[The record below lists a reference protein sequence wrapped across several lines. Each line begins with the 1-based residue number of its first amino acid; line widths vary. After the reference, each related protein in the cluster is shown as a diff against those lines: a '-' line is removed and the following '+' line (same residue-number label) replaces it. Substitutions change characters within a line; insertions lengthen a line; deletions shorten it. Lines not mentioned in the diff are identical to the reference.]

1 MSLLNSEFMYAPC
14 SLGHTLC
21 ISLYAR
27 KELALAFCFSL
38 FIFILGQ
45 MFMLDI
51 HISFLLGKVLTGYFF
66 SKGQI
71 GDFLHL

>member
-38 FIFILGQ
+38 IIYFYLRANVYVGYTYQFLAGRSSDRIL
-45 MFMLDI
+45 
-51 HISFLLGKVLTGYFF
+51 FF
-66 SKGQI
+66 
-71 GDFLHL
+71 